1 MTTQSLKIKH
11 ALEGIN
17 ETTETEEQVS
27 ELEDRMI
34 KITAKEQKK
43 EGKDLKTVSEISV
56 TVLNTNIWIIGIPE
70 EEASSLVAQMVKNLP
85 AMWKTWVWFPGL
97 GRSPGG
103 YSNPLLPG
111 ETPWT
116 EKPGRLQSMGSQRVG
131 QNWVTKHSTEKEE
144 KKKHMRKYF
153 RKL

>member
-56 TVLNTNIWIIGIPE
+56 TVLNTNI
-70 EEASSLVAQMVKNLP
+70 
-85 AMWKTWVWFPGL
+85 
-97 GRSPGG
+97 
-103 YSNPLLPG
+103 
-111 ETPWT
+111 
-116 EKPGRLQSMGSQRVG
+116 
-131 QNWVTKHSTEKEE
+131 
-144 KKKHMRKYF
+144 
-153 RKL
+153 